1 MKYPQKSSRPRSRVK
16 SRSNIFFYA
25 VCASIIL
32 FVVIFYFYTK
42 KESVNAHS
50 NNKQIIIEKTDNAL
64 EGRDTA
70 LGESPDT
77 FLQPQTI
84 NGATGTSAVLP
95 VIEETDLPLSIDL
108 PTTRSTT
115 DQYLEQN
122 NYIPER
128 NDFLPEKS
136 NYTDDESSI
145 DNAQR
150 LIQHL
155 NNFYEHLDQQP
166 YMKEFN
172 LHRSS
177 KDHFS
182 TLLQNLVNSPPV
194 VADETNDL
202 FTLLK
207 NTAHF
212 FRILGKENIIVLK
225 GILDREKASFENI
238 LKTFYSLTD
247 YPEALKNE
255 YGLSMSEEALYD
267 YAGFFLN
274 TMGGRLYL
282 FRRDSASRMTV
293 SFYAIQIINKAII
306 EGNNRHGIDLLPAII
321 FLIDEME
328 NTGKRPLLKEE
339 YLDVLY
345 DLKEKY
351 N

>member
-1 MKYPQKSSRPRSRVK
+1 MKYPQKSSRPQSRVK
-16 SRSNIFFYA
+16 SRSNIFFYTI
-25 VCASIIL
+25 CASIIL

-50 NNKQIIIEKTDNAL
+50 NNKQIIIEKTENAV
-64 EGRDTA
+64 EESDTA
-70 LGESPDT
+70 LNESPDT
-77 FLQPQTI
+77 ILQPQTA
-84 NGATGTSAVLP
+84 NGTTGTSAVLP
-95 VIEETDLPLSIDL
+95 IIEETDLPLSIAL
-108 PTTRSTT
+108 PATQSTT
-115 DQYLEQN
+115 DQLLEQN
-122 NYIPER
+122 NFILEQ
-128 NDFLPEKS
+128 NDNLPKKS
-136 NYTDDESSI
+136 SYTDDESSI
-145 DNAQR
+145 DNAHR

-155 NNFYEHLDQQP
+155 DDFYEHLDQQP

-182 TLLQNLVNSPPV
+182 TLLQNLINSPPV
-194 VADETNDL
+194 VVDETNDL

-225 GILDREKASFENI
+225 GILDREKASFEDI
-238 LKTFYSLTD
+238 FKTFYTLTN
-247 YPEALKNE
+247 YPEVLKNE
-255 YGLSMSEEALYD
+255 YGLTMSKEALYD

-293 SFYAIQIINKAII
+293 SFYAILIIDKANI
-306 EGNNRHGIDLLPAII
+306 EGNNRHGINLLPAII

>member
-16 SRSNIFFYA
+16 SRSNIFFYT
-25 VCASIIL
+25 VCVSVIL

-42 KESVNAHS
+42 EESVNAHS
-50 NNKQIIIEKTDNAL
+50 NNKQITIEKTENGL
-64 EGRDTA
+64 EKRDTP
-70 LGESPDT
+70 LNESPDT
-77 FLQPQTI
+77 ILQPQTVDA
-84 NGATGTSAVLP
+84 ATDSSAVLP
-95 VIEETDLPLSIDL
+95 VIVETDLPLTIDL
-108 PTTRSTT
+108 ATTHSRT
-115 DQYLEQN
+115 EQLPEQK
-122 NYIPER
+122 NYISEQSVY
-128 NDFLPEKS
+128 LPEQS
-136 NYTDDESSI
+136 SYTNDESNI
-145 DNAQR
+145 DNTHR

-155 NNFYEHLDQQP
+155 NDFYEHLDQQP
-166 YMKEFN
+166 YMKGFN

-225 GILDREKASFENI
+225 GILDREKTSFENT
-238 LKTFYSLTD
+238 LKTFYTLTD

-255 YGLSMSEEALYD
+255 YGLTMSKESLYD

-293 SFYAIQIINKAII
+293 SFYAIQIIDKANT
-306 EGNNRHGIDLLPAII
+306 EGNNRHGINLLPAII

-328 NTGKRPLLKEE
+328 NTGKRLLLKEE

-345 DLKEKY
+345 DLREKY